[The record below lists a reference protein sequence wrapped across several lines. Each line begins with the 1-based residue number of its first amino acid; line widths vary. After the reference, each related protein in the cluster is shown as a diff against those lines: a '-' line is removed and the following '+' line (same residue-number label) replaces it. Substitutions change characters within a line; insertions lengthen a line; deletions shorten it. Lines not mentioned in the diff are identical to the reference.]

1 MTQYKVT
8 TVLSLLPPGNLLVND
23 IPTVFPLKVN
33 SDPPS
38 GFRSVMLLGHYFSP
52 FLLLLLI
59 SQFSIRIKLLAAL

>member
-33 SDPPS
+33 SDPP
-38 GFRSVMLLGHYFSP
+38 GFKSVMLLGHYFSP